1 MLPFGFVFELPLIM
15 IILAKLGIVGSKF
28 LGKYQRIVV
37 FLAFVIAAVITPTP
51 DVFTQTMIA
60 VPMILLYEVGYLIV
74 RYIMR
79 K

>member
-1 MLPFGFVFELPLIM
+1 M